1 MFKKFAQEAPMPAP
15 APAPMPEAAPAAPP
29 VDLGMPPSTGMPDL
43 GGMGMGLGAPPAPAP
58 MAAPAGGERQEIIG
72 PIESVSQIFYDMDI
86 VNFVENNLHINPSE
100 LTRKIWLDYGG
111 KENGKADQTRVGKRT
126 DDSVNNDPDKAK
138 AEIDQTEDSKWERL
152 KSGKNIEDIISY
164 SDLGKM
170 VEGVIFGVVQKA
182 FAAGQAPAGGA
193 AGGGMPSFASNKAR
207 IIIAKNLEREYL
219 FHQSDTMIKE
229 IINKI
234 NLH

>member
-1 MFKKFAQEAPMPAP
+1 MFKKLAQEAPMT
-15 APAPMPEAAPAAPP
+15 APAPMPEAAPATPAAPP
-29 VDLGMPPSTGMPDL
+29 MDLGMPPATGMPDL
-43 GGMGMGLGAPPAPAP
+43 SGMGMTPPAPAP
-58 MAAPAGGERQEIIG
+58 MAAPVGGERQEIIG
-72 PIESVSQIFYDMDI
+72 PVESVSQIFYDMDI
-86 VNFVENNLHINPSE
+86 VNFVENNLHINAPE

-111 KENGKADQTRVGKRT
+111 KENGRADQTRRGKRA
-126 DDSVNNDPDKAK
+126 DDSVNNDPSAAK

-152 KSGKNIEDIISY
+152 KSGKTIEDVISY

-182 FAAGQAPAGGA
+182 FAAGAAPAGGA
-193 AGGGMPSFASNKAR
+193 GGGMPAFASNKAR

-219 FHQSDTMIKE
+219 FRQSDTMIKE

>member
-1 MFKKFAQEAPMPAP
+1 MTGAPDM
-15 APAPMPEAAPAAPP
+15 
-29 VDLGMPPSTGMPDL
+29 G
-43 GGMGMGLGAPPAPAP
+43 GMGLGAPPPAPAP

-72 PIESVSQIFYDMDI
+72 PIESVSQIFYDLDI

-111 KENGKADQTRVGKRT
+111 KENGKADQTKKGKRT
-126 DDSVNNDPDKAK
+126 EDSVNNDPDKAK

-152 KSGKNIEDIISY
+152 KSGKTIEDVISY

-170 VEGVIFGVVQKA
+170 IEGVIFGVVQKA
-182 FAAGQAPAGGA
+182 FAAGQAPAGA
-193 AGGGMPSFASNKAR
+193 TAGGMPSFASNKAR

-219 FHQSDTMIKE
+219 FRQSDTMIKE